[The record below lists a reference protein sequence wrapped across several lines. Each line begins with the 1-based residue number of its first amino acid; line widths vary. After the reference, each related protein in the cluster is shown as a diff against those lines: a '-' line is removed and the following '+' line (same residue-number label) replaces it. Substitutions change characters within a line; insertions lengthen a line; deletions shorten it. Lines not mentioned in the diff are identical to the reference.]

1 MGVLNI
7 VAHESS
13 FLGDSSFGG
22 WDVGDGS
29 GLKGAAALHGAGV
42 CRAGAGEGADAPAAC
57 AAAGGGAGRSVW
69 SSEAASA
76 SGKVSFFA
84 AISSS

>member
-1 MGVLNI
+1 VLNI
-7 VAHESS
+7 VANGISV
-13 FLGDSSFGG
+13 LAGG
-22 WDVGDGS
+22 VLERRVGGES
-29 GLKGAAALHGAGV
+29 GLKGAAALYGAGV
-42 CRAGAGEGADAPAAC
+42 CGAGAGEGADASAAC
-57 AAAGGGAGRSVW
+57 AAASGDAGRSVW